1 VFGLGYP
8 STLRVDIP
16 GLWSADPSLDTLA
29 LSLRTALTLPPFD
42 GCEAIAIAAHS
53 MGGLV
58 VQRALLDHRPL
69 AGKISHVFLFGTP
82 SAGLRK
88 AWFGRLLKRQIRDMY
103 AESPFIEKL
112 RRDWTAQ
119 LGQGTRFFFRAVG
132 GERDEFVPINS
143 SVEPFPDA
151 VRLVVPGNHVQIVKP
166 DAADH
171 RSVLSV
177 VQGLTGSG
185 MARDIVDGARLAVEL
200 KDFREAVARLEPRAD
215 KLDPDA
221 LVSLALA
228 YDGLGEGAKAL
239 DLLEKRYKGGSAST
253 DALGVLGGRF
263 KRRWL
268 VERNAED
275 LARARQL
282 YSEGL
287 ERAEKSADSAQIYY
301 HAINIAFLDL
311 LSTPANSA
319 PNLNVRAKAELAL
332 AHCAKAP
339 ETHWRIAT
347 EAEAALMLGNP
358 DKALG
363 LYARAVRM
371 APSPRDIESMYG
383 QAVRVADRMFGREG
397 VKRFEELS
405 GFSAMG

>member
-1 VFGLGYP
+1 
-8 STLRVDIP
+8 
-16 GLWSADPSLDTLA
+16 
-29 LSLRTALTLPPFD
+29 
-42 GCEAIAIAAHS
+42 

-69 AGKISHVFLFGTP
+69 AGKISHLFLFGTP

-185 MARDIVDGARLAVEL
+185 MARDIVDGARLAVE
-200 KDFREAVARLEPRAD
+200 
-215 KLDPDA
+215 
-221 LVSLALA
+221 VS
-228 YDGLGEGAKAL
+228 AK
-239 DLLEKRYKGGSAST
+239 RSPGSS
-253 DALGVLGGRF
+253 
-263 KRRWL
+263 
-268 VERNAED
+268 
-275 LARARQL
+275 
-282 YSEGL
+282 
-287 ERAEKSADSAQIYY
+287 
-301 HAINIAFLDL
+301 H
-311 LSTPANSA
+311 
-319 PNLNVRAKAELAL
+319 
-332 AHCAKAP
+332 
-339 ETHWRIAT
+339 
-347 EAEAALMLGNP
+347 
-358 DKALG
+358 
-363 LYARAVRM
+363 
-371 APSPRDIESMYG
+371 G
-383 QAVRVADRMFGREG
+383 QTSSIRTR
-397 VKRFEELS
+397 S
-405 GFSAMG
+405 

>member
-1 VFGLGYP
+1 
-8 STLRVDIP
+8 
-16 GLWSADPSLDTLA
+16 
-29 LSLRTALTLPPFD
+29 
-42 GCEAIAIAAHS
+42 
-53 MGGLV
+53 
-58 VQRALLDHRPL
+58 
-69 AGKISHVFLFGTP
+69 
-82 SAGLRK
+82 
-88 AWFGRLLKRQIRDMY
+88 
-103 AESPFIEKL
+103 
-112 RRDWTAQ
+112 
-119 LGQGTRFFFRAVG
+119 VG

-171 RSVLSV
+171 RSFLLV

-239 DLLEKRYKGGSAST
+239 DLLEKRYKGGISLT

-282 YSEGL
+282 
-287 ERAEKSADSAQIYY
+287 SAQMYY

-347 EAEAALMLGNP
+347 EAEAALMLGNL

-383 QAVRVADRMFGREG
+383 QAVRIADRMFGREG